1 MAGARP
7 LTPLAHA
14 IRNVTR
20 RPARALIL
28 VFAVALLVAVLVFAL
43 SFVRRVEASIRVA
56 SERLGADVLVV
67 PTGSRGAAED
77 VLLDNAVKTFYMD
90 RSVVERVRALRG
102 VARVTTQT
110 YLATVTGGCCDVPE
124 SLVVAFDPETD
135 FVVAPWLQGRRAG
148 KLGRGEA
155 IVGSESAFNIGLG
168 LTHVDGKL
176 FGTTFRIVGTLERT
190 GTGLDTAIFVSEE
203 SAAAMLSNGTA
214 RVPPGAVSVVF
225 ARVEEGVDP
234 ARVAGMVEDTIIEA
248 DAVARRDVGRS
259 VLRALVDVKRIFL
272 VTFVLASL
280 LAMSLT
286 WAVFS
291 GIANERRRE
300 VGLMLALGATPWQ
313 VVKLFLLEV
322 VLVGALGSAVGAV
335 SGTGL
340 SLALARGFTVLKNV
354 TVELGAGDRLA
365 VALAGLVAGTAI
377 CVLGAISPIRST
389 GRTEPLAVLKG
400 DGG

>member
-56 SERLGADVLVV
+56 SERLGADLLVV

-90 RSVVERVRALRG
+90 RSVAEKVRALRG

-124 SLVVAFDPETD
+124 SLVVAFDPDTD
-135 FVVAPWLQGRRAG
+135 FVVGPWLGRRTQ

-155 IVGSESAFNIGLG
+155 VVGAESAFNIGLG
-168 LTHVDGKL
+168 LTRVDGKL

-203 SAAAMLSNGTA
+203 SAAAMLRNGTA
-214 RVPPGAVSVVF
+214 KVPPGAVSVVF
-225 ARVEEGVDP
+225 ARLEEGADP
-234 ARVAGMVEDTIIEA
+234 AQVAGMVEDTIIEA

-300 VGLMLALGATPWQ
+300 VGLMLALGATPRQ

-322 VLVGALGSAVGAV
+322 VLVGAVGSAVGAV

-354 TVELGAGDRLA
+354 TVELGVGDRLV
-365 VALAGLVAGTAI
+365 VALAGLAVGTAI